1 MKKKIKF
8 GKICIHALLILLSLT
23 FVIPIVIVISM
34 SLSSE
39 EVIARQGYSVFPK
52 AIDFSAYQYVF
63 KNPAIILDAY
73 KVTVLISVV
82 GTLVSVLIMMMCAYS
97 LSRRSFKLRSA
108 INFYLF
114 FTLLFNGGMVP
125 RYIVVTQYL
134 HLQDTLWILI
144 LNLLVNVWYVYI
156 FRTFMKDIPESV
168 IESAMLDSAG
178 EFTIFFRIVAP
189 LCKPAIATVGLFVLL
204 NYWNE
209 WTTALLY
216 IDDEKKYPLQYLLQ
230 KILQNIQNVMMNM
243 NRTPIGSAEATKMP
257 TETVRMALAVVA
269 TGPMLVIMPFFQK
282 YFVRGMTLGS
292 VKG

>member
-1 MKKKIKF
+1 
-8 GKICIHALLILLSLT
+8 
-23 FVIPIVIVISM
+23 
-34 SLSSE
+34 
-39 EVIARQGYSVFPK
+39 
-52 AIDFSAYQYVF
+52 
-63 KNPAIILDAY
+63 
-73 KVTVLISVV
+73 
-82 GTLVSVLIMMMCAYS
+82 
-97 LSRRSFKLRSA
+97 
-108 INFYLF
+108 
-114 FTLLFNGGMVP
+114 
-125 RYIVVTQYL
+125 
-134 HLQDTLWILI
+134 
-144 LNLLVNVWYVYI
+144 
-156 FRTFMKDIPESV
+156 MKDIPESV